1 MENNMFIQKP
11 RANRHWE
18 SVMAKVTN
26 AFPVG

>member
-1 MENNMFIQKP
+1 MENKMCTPKP

-18 SVMAKVTN
+18 SVKEKVAN